1 MSAKRIILLIIAA
14 FAAFSASA
22 QARLVFEPDTWDFG
36 TIRESDGRVS
46 HTFTGVNRGDK
57 PLVIL
62 DVVTSCGCTV
72 PEFSRQPVTPGGKTQ
87 ITVTY
92 DPMNRPGTF
101 TKELWVYSNERKK
114 VASITVQGNVTPR
127 EKSLEELYP
136 VDAGGGLRLSTTL
149 SAFSYI
155 YQGRQV
161 QGSIGYANASD
172 RTVRLSLRPQD
183 ESGLLQVDAPQ
194 RIAPGQRGEINLSY
208 LIPAGTPRYG
218 TLRDALEVAVDGR
231 SNGTTIVA
239 HGIGVDARPADAT
252 QKSPRAE
259 FSENILKFG
268 PVKHTGPRR
277 KLSFTLSNTGDAP
290 LIVRAVEGE
299 GHIATTL
306 APGRTV
312 APGDSFRAEVLLDP
326 ATQDFGVLTEH
337 LMVVTNDPVRPM
349 RRLRITAIIEE

>member
-114 VASITVQGNVTPR
+114 VAPITVQGNVTPR

-239 HGIGVDARPADAT
+239 HGSGVAARPAEAAHPR
-252 QKSPRAE
+252 PRAE

-306 APGRTV
+306 APGRTI